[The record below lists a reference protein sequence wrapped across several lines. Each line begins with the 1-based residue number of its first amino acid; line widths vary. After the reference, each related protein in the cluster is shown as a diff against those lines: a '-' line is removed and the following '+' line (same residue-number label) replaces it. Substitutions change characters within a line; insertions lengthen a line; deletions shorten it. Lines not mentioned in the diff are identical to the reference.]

1 VETDV
6 EVDSEFYEGV
16 AILDMRMGKDDVTK
30 FINDMLYYQMKREQ
44 EEEEES

>member
-6 EVDSEFYEGV
+6 EVDSELYEGV
-16 AILDMRMGKDDVTK
+16 AILGMRMGKDDVTK